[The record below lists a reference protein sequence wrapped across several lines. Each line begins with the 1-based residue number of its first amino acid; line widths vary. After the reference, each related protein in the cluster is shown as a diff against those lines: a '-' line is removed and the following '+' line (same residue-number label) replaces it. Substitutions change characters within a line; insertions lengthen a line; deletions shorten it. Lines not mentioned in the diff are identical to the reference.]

1 MIKRQKLVMV
11 YLLSSEHCV
20 WIHWLTWAAWR
31 LMWAHILTNCWHTHT
46 HKRAH
51 THAQP
56 HTSTSYEL
64 FNECLL
70 QTASCQQYAK
80 NTSGGKSQHV
90 CRSMQSVLRRTHT
103 HTHGA
108 DIYIYTH
115 THRHHAEHHLTAC
128 SVCLCSDGCVG
139 DKIRLVVQQPF
150 KLNDRHQQ

>member
-1 MIKRQKLVMV
+1 MNSLTHMSSLKTDVGTYSDKL
-11 YLLSSEHCV
+11 
-20 WIHWLTWAAWR
+20 LT
-31 LMWAHILTNCWHTHT
+31 HTHT
-46 HKRAH
+46 SMRTHMHSHTRAQ
-51 THAQP
+51 AM
-56 HTSTSYEL
+56 SYL
-64 FNECLL
+64 MNVFFRL
-70 QTASCQQYAK
+70 QAVSNMPRIHQGAK
-80 NTSGGKSQHV
+80 V
-90 CRSMQSVLRRTHT
+90 SMCAGACSLSLDAHTHT